1 MDSTAIMQTSLPAS
15 GPLAGVKVVELS
27 HLIAGPYCCQMLADE
42 GARVIKVE
50 PPGGELTRHR
60 QPSRRTGQGEVTAYY
75 ASLNRDKQSVVLDLK
90 NAEGAAIMTRLI
102 EEADVFVTNMRAS
115 ALKRLGLHPKTLHER
130 YPRLIIASISGFGM
144 ENSGESAGRAGLA
157 IVAEAMSGATGLTRD
172 HLGNPVWCGFALGD
186 ITAAVSAHAGIL
198 LALRNQ
204 EKYGV
209 GKVLDVGLVECML
222 PMVTVAMG
230 RAQVKDV
237 AASGFS
243 GSNSFHGIPYGA
255 FPCSDGAVNI
265 GVNRDDFWRQF
276 CAAMGKPEL
285 GTDPRYALYVE
296 RARRQKEV
304 HAITE
309 EFTRAHT
316 RQQVVDKLVAQ
327 DVPVAAILQMGE
339 VIQDDY
345 LTQRGALWECDDGIG
360 GTFTLPANT
369 AWFEKPTHTP
379 KIPRL
384 GQHRDEVLEG
394 VLGVAAA
401 EIDRLAAAGAF
412 GTAVTEAVTEEK
424 SKTTAAGATLD

>member
-1 MDSTAIMQTSLPAS
+1 MQSGQSGA

-42 GARVIKVE
+42 GATVIKVE

-60 QPSRRTGQGEVTAYY
+60 QPSRRTEQGEVTAYY

-90 NAEGAAIMTRLI
+90 NPEGAAIMTRLI

-115 ALKRLGLHPKTLHER
+115 ALKRLGLHPKDLHER

-144 ENSGESAGRAGLA
+144 ENAGESAGRAGLA

-204 EKYGV
+204 DKHGT

-230 RAQVKDV
+230 RAQVKDETF
-237 AASGFS
+237 SGFT

-276 CAAMGKPEL
+276 CVAMGKPEL

-296 RARRQKEV
+296 RARRQQEV

-316 RQQVVDKLVAQ
+316 RQQVVAKLVAQ

-339 VIQDDY
+339 VIKDDY
-345 LTQRGALWECDDGIG
+345 LTKRGALWECDDGIG
-360 GTFTLPANT
+360 GKLTLPANT

-384 GQHRDEVLEG
+384 GQHRDDVLKGLLGMTGSEINQLAG
-394 VLGVAAA
+394 V
-401 EIDRLAAAGAF
+401 GAF
-412 GTAVTEAVTEEK
+412 GTAAAEALTEEK
-424 SKTTAAGATLD
+424 SQNSVAGVTLD

>member
-1 MDSTAIMQTSLPAS
+1 MQSSVPAC

-42 GARVIKVE
+42 GATVIKVE

-60 QPSRRTGQGEVTAYY
+60 QPSRRSREGEVTAYY
-75 ASLNRDKQSVVLDLK
+75 ASLNRNKQSVVLDLK
-90 NAEGAAIMTRLI
+90 NPAGAALMTRLI
-102 EEADVFVTNMRAS
+102 EDADVFVTNMRAS
-115 ALKRLGLHPKTLHER
+115 ALKRLGLHPKDLHER
-130 YPRLIIASISGFGM
+130 YPRLIIASISGFGI

-204 EKYGV
+204 DRQGT
-209 GKVLDVGLVECML
+209 GKILDIGLVECML

-230 RAQVKDV
+230 RAQVKDETF
-237 AASGFS
+237 SGFS

-265 GVNRDDFWRQF
+265 GVNRDDFWREF
-276 CAAMGKPEL
+276 CVAMGKPEL
-285 GTDPRYALYVE
+285 GTDPRYATYVE
-296 RARRQKEV
+296 RARRQQEV
-304 HAITE
+304 HAIAET
-309 EFTRAHT
+309 FTRAHT
-316 RQQVVDKLVAQ
+316 RQEVVDKLVAQ
-327 DVPVAAILQMGE
+327 DVPVAAILQMTE
-339 VIQDDY
+339 VIKDDY
-345 LTQRGALWECDDGIG
+345 LMQRGALWECDDGIG

-369 AWFEKPTHTP
+369 AWFERPQHVP

-384 GQHRDEVLEG
+384 GQHRDQILEG
-394 VLGVAAA
+394 VLKLAPAD
-401 EIDRLAAAGAF
+401 ISRLAAAGAF
-412 GTAVTEAVTEEK
+412 GTPEAEAVTEAK
-424 SKTTAAGATLD
+424 SQSTVAGVTLD

>member
-1 MDSTAIMQTSLPAS
+1 MQTSSPAS

-42 GARVIKVE
+42 GATVIKVE

-60 QPSRRTGQGEVTAYY
+60 QPSRHTPDGEVTAYY

-90 NAEGAAIMTRLI
+90 NPEGAAIMTRLI

-115 ALKRLGLHPKTLHER
+115 ALKRLGLHPHDLHRR

-144 ENSGESAGRAGLA
+144 ANAGESAGRAGLA

-172 HLGNPVWCGFALGD
+172 HSGNPVWCGFALGD

-204 EKYGV
+204 DKHGV

-230 RAQVKDV
+230 RAQVKDETF
-237 AASGFS
+237 SGFS

-265 GVNRDDFWRQF
+265 GVNRDDFWRQL
-276 CAAMGKPEL
+276 CVAMGRPEL
-285 GTDPRYALYVE
+285 GADPRYATYVE
-296 RARRQKEV
+296 RARRQQEV
-304 HAITE
+304 HQITE
-309 EFTRAHT
+309 AFTRAHT
-316 RQQVVDKLVAQ
+316 RQQVVDKLVRQ
-327 DVPVAAILQMGE
+327 DVPVAAILQMSE
-339 VIQDDY
+339 VISDSY
-345 LTQRGALWECDDGIG
+345 LMERGALWECDDGLG
-360 GTFTLPANT
+360 GKFTLPANT
-369 AWFEKPTHTP
+369 AWFEKPKHTP
-379 KIPRL
+379 SIPRL
-384 GQHRDEVLEG
+384 GQHRDQVLKG
-394 VLGVAAA
+394 LLGVASS
-401 EIDRLAAAGAF
+401 EIERLAAVGAF
-412 GTAVTEAVTEEK
+412 GTPAAEALTEQK
-424 SKTTAAGATLD
+424 SQNTVAGVTLD